1 MSMPHLDRRRFLL
14 TSAATAISLRAFAE
28 PTAATATLTL
38 HPDSLGARVPANFV
52 GLSYETQTLASPSF
66 LSPANTGLITQFKR
80 LAPHGVLRIG
90 GNTSD
95 IGWWKPTP
103 DTPRPEIKMH
113 ADPQGGGE
121 PTADLS
127 YPVTPEA
134 VTNLRGFLDATGW
147 TCLYGISLGTNTPE
161 RAADEA
167 GFVAKTLGDKLEYFQ
182 LGNEPDLFFRH
193 LRDPKTW
200 NADKYFD
207 EWLVEANAI
216 RARVPHARFGLPD
229 TSGNPKWYAIV
240 VDRLA
245 ALKPAQRPNVAAL
258 SHHYYAFGPP
268 SNPKG
273 TVPFLLHHNDTVDSR
288 AQDIKAAAQKL
299 STTVGATVPYRMT
312 EGNTCYQGGKPGV
325 SDVFAASLWA
335 ADYLLTLATDG
346 YAGVN
351 LHGGGGSEVANSLG
365 GKLPGE
371 ALMPDPTVPHPRPF
385 YTPIAQIDGAAVAE
399 PVFFGMLFAQQFAG
413 SQMFSIDF
421 KPGAVN
427 ATAYAAKTATGKTL
441 IAILN
446 KDDAA
451 LTVNFPSAIAAH
463 IDTLTADSLTAH
475 TVRWSGEGKRN
486 HLVRKSASFTVP
498 AASAMLLT
506 LA

>member
-1 MSMPHLDRRRFLL
+1 MSHLDRRRFLL
-14 TSAATAISLRAFAE
+14 ASAATAISLRAFAE
-28 PTAATATLTL
+28 PATATATLTL
-38 HPDSLGARVPANFV
+38 HPESLGARVPANFV
-52 GLSYETQTLASPSF
+52 GLSYETQTLTTPSF
-66 LSPANTGLITQFKR
+66 LSPANTTLIAQFKR
-80 LAPHGVLRIG
+80 LAPQGVLRIG

-103 DTPRPEIKMH
+103 DTPRPEIKTH
-113 ADPQGGGE
+113 ADAAGGE
-121 PTADLS
+121 PTSDLAF
-127 YPVTPEA
+127 PITPEA
-134 VTNLRGFLDATGW
+134 ITNLRGFLDATGW
-147 TCLYGISLGTNTPE
+147 TCLYGINLGTNTPA

-167 GFVAKTLGDKLEYFQ
+167 SFVAKTLGDRLEYFQ

-200 NADKYFD
+200 SADKYFD

-216 RARVPHARFGLPD
+216 RAIVPGARFGLPD

-245 ALKPAQRPNVAAL
+245 SLKAVDRPTIAAL

-273 TVPFLLHHNDTVDSR
+273 TIPFLLHHNDTVDQR
-288 AQDIKAAAQKL
+288 AHDISAAAQKL
-299 STTVGATVPYRMT
+299 STTVGATIPYRMT
-312 EGNTCYQGGKPGV
+312 EGNSCYQGGKPGV
-325 SDVFAASLWA
+325 SDVFAAALWS
-335 ADYLLTLATDG
+335 ADYLLTLATAG

-351 LHGGGGSEVANSLG
+351 LHGGGGGEVANSLG

-371 ALMPDPTVPHPRPF
+371 ALMPDPNVPHPRPF
-385 YTPIAQIDGAAVAE
+385 YTPIAQIGGKAVAE
-399 PVFFGMLFAQQFAG
+399 PVFFGMAFAQQFAG
-413 SQMFSIDF
+413 AQMFALDF
-421 KPGAVN
+421 KPGDIN
-427 ATAYAAKTATGKTL
+427 ATAYAAKTPTGKTL

-446 KDDAA
+446 KDATA
-451 LTVNFPSAIAAH
+451 LTVNFPAAIAAH
-463 IDTLTADSLTAH
+463 VDTLTAASLEAH
-475 TVRWSGEGKRN
+475 TVRWSGEGMRNQLIQKR
-486 HLVRKSASFTVP
+486 ASFTVP